1 MMIPVVADLG
11 ERSIE
16 PLGTMA
22 TVVLAAVVLWQL
34 VRGIRR
40 VRGTTLVAPLWWCV
54 FAVLCVIAARLAGE
68 WLPQTTAEQWIE
80 PLRYAAAAGAL
91 CPMMA
96 VLGAKRPQDRGW
108 QLIVLS
114 LWIILL
120 LPAGQWLLFRPGDRL
135 VINPAWGWF
144 LAVLLVFGLLNYLP
158 TRHWAAALLATAAQL
173 VMLAPY
179 LPLVPRGFESHTEW
193 IALALAL
200 LAVLAVRWQSAK
212 RDAAQRDVDRAW
224 LEFRD
229 LFGAVW
235 AMRVAQRMNASA
247 EMYGW
252 NAQLTW
258 QGFAAAEGEE
268 PSEATLREVRRGLR
282 SLLWRFV
289 PPEWLDRWLSA
300 DSTASAS
307 DQVSAR

>member
-1 MMIPVVADLG
+1 MMLPVVADLG
-11 ERSIE
+11 EPSIE
-16 PLGTMA
+16 PLRAVA
-22 TVVLAAVVLWQL
+22 TLVLAAAVLWQV

-54 FAVLCVIAARLAGE
+54 FAVLCVVAARLAGE
-68 WLPQTTAEQWIE
+68 WFPQTTAEQWIE
-80 PLRYAAAAGAL
+80 PLRYAAAASSL

-135 VINPAWGWF
+135 LINQAWGWF

-158 TRHWAAALLATAAQL
+158 TRHWGASLLAASGQL
-173 VMLAPY
+173 ALLAPY
-179 LPLVPRGFESHTEW
+179 LPLVPVHFGAHAES
-193 IALALAL
+193 IALGLTL
-200 LAVLAVRWQSAK
+200 VAVFWVKWRSK
-212 RDAAQRDVDRAW
+212 TCGHAQRDVDRAW

-235 AMRVAQRMNASA
+235 ALRVAQRMNASA

-252 NAQLTW
+252 NVQLTW
-258 QGFAAAEGEE
+258 QGFAATEGEE
-268 PSEATLREVRRGLR
+268 PSEATLRELRRGLR
-282 SLLWRFV
+282 SLLWRFI
-289 PPEWLDRWLSA
+289 PPEWVDRWLSA
-300 DSTASAS
+300 ADPEKENRTGT
-307 DQVSAR
+307 